1 MVGYF
6 TARDIAW
13 NKSKPFVDLVKR
25 PDGLYNVW
33 IWASMVIPSYRL
45 RNYSSKW
52 LVMGVTKTFDQGM
65 TLAGMYF
72 AEKDFS
78 DDPFGYNENSI
89 NNMEVK

>member
-1 MVGYF
+1 MVGNF

-25 PDGLYNVW
+25 SDGLYNVW
-33 IWASMVIPSYRL
+33 IWASMVISPYKL
-45 RNYSSKW
+45 HDYSSKW

-65 TLAGMYF
+65 RLAERYF
-72 AEKDFS
+72 VEKDF
-78 DDPFGYNENSI
+78 GGENSI

>member
-1 MVGYF
+1 MTRSF
-6 TARDIAW
+6 TPRDVAW
-13 NKSKPFVDLVKR
+13 NNNKPFIDLVKR

-65 TLAGMYF
+65 TFAGMYF
-72 AEKDFS
+72 ALKDF
-78 DDPFGYNENSI
+78 GGENSI

>member
-1 MVGYF
+1 MVRGF
-6 TARDIAW
+6 TARDISW
-13 NKSKPFVDLVKR
+13 NNNKPFLDLVKR

-65 TLAGMYF
+65 TFAGMYF
-72 AEKDFS
+72 ALKDFS
-78 DDPFGYNENSI
+78 DENSI